1 MDETAKRIFLLL
13 KEKGI
18 DQKEFAVLIGTTDKT
33 VSTWSTGRTKSYRKY
48 IPQIASVLETTVDYL
63 LTGRK
68 EKPAPQDE
76 GGLDAELNWLLE
88 DLTPEE
94 RKQVAAFAAGLK
106 AGREAPASDRM

>member
-48 IPQIASVLETTVDYL
+48 ILQIASVLETTVDYL

-76 GGLDAELNWLLE
+76 GGLSEVKKVFIAKVALLDDKTVQVLN
-88 DLTPEE
+88 D
-94 RKQVAAFAAGLK
+94 VA
-106 AGREAPASDRM
+106 DRVLAQQEK